1 MQEISVQGIKKLK
14 GTIQMPGDKSIS
26 HRAII
31 LGAIAEGKTRIKGFL
46 RGEDCLNTIK
56 IFRQLGIDIEE
67 NSPAGI
73 VIKGKGLH
81 GLSKPDSFL
90 DAGNSGTTMRLVS
103 GILAGQNFTST
114 ITGDKS
120 LSARP
125 MKRIIA
131 PLREMGAVIGAR
143 EDNFAP
149 LLIKGNKLKGIN
161 YVSKIASA
169 QLKSCLL
176 LAGLY
181 AQGET
186 TVTEPVKSRDHTE
199 RMLKY
204 FGIEIKEKGLTV
216 GVKSP
221 ARLTGQAI
229 TVPGDISSAA
239 FFVIGAILLPDS
251 RITIKNIGL
260 NPTRTGILTVLKQM
274 GAKII
279 IENERT
285 DGDEPV
291 GDLVVK
297 AGALKGVKITGGL
310 IPFLIDE
317 IPILAVA
324 ATQTEGVTEISGAR
338 ELRVK
343 ETDRIKAISS
353 QLALMGARIEEKED
367 GMIIYGG
374 TRLKGSYLNSFG
386 DHRMAMSLVIAGLL
400 AEGKTTV
407 KNTECIST
415 SLPGFMDILKQISA

>member
-1 MQEISVQGIKKLK
+1 MSVPSIKKLK

-81 GLSKPDSFL
+81 GLSKPASFL
-90 DAGNSGTTMRLVS
+90 DAGNSGTTLRLVS

-131 PLREMGAVIGAR
+131 PLREMGAVIEAR

-149 LLIKGNKLKGIN
+149 LVITGGELKGIN
-161 YVSKIASA
+161 YVSQVASA
-169 QLKSCLL
+169 QVKSCLL

-181 AQGET
+181 SRGET

-216 GVKSP
+216 GVKNP

-279 IENERT
+279 IENEKT

-291 GDLVVK
+291 GDLIVK

-324 ATQTEGVTEISGAR
+324 ATQAEGATEISGAG

-374 TRLKGSYLNSFG
+374 TRLKGGCVNSFG